1 STRQSA
7 PVASPATSHRAGC
20 SSRSSATSPTA
31 SSSAP
36 HSADGSRARVAS
48 RESSGVEST
57 RASCPAG
64 ARPGCVVLRR
74 GRAMATQGRRPL
86 PPGDDDLAQELK
98 LHLQTLHDLGP
109 SYSDEVAE
117 AFIRHI
123 DQRIDQRLER
133 RLAQMSA
140 QRGHDTGAIV
150 WTLVLAIPIT
160 AIV

>member
-1 STRQSA
+1 M
-7 PVASPATSHRAGC
+7 V
-20 SSRSSATSPTA
+20 
-31 SSSAP
+31 
-36 HSADGSRARVAS
+36 
-48 RESSGVEST
+48 
-57 RASCPAG
+57 
-64 ARPGCVVLRR
+64 
-74 GRAMATQGRRPL
+74 TQGRRPL

-150 WTLVLAIPIT
+150 WILVLAIPIT
-160 AIV
+160 AIVGGIAGLPGIVVVWAAILMLVWRMTK